1 MQVYI
6 YLFGS
11 YRIYIELSKSH
22 YVLLTLT
29 ILYSKC
35 NINLD
40 DVNLRNQYP
49 SPQVMQIVEI
59 LYICQSL

>member
-11 YRIYIELSKSH
+11 YRIYIELSKYH

-40 DVNLRNQYP
+40 YVNLRNQYP